1 MSDDINWDEIR
12 DDDRSLDQWDDWD
25 DDEEPE
31 ERAPDDV
38 IRRDNI
44 DAINEW
50 LRRK

>member
-1 MSDDINWDEIR
+1 MSEYDEIR
-12 DDDRSLDQWDDWD
+12 DEDREQDQWGD

-38 IRRDNI
+38 IRRDNA

-50 LRRK
+50 LRRR